1 MLSLVTAATVALIT
15 GSAIPGAA
23 DLTAGLGATEHGV
36 LSMRFEVTFMKIDV
50 ADIEALLTSADAARI
65 EAAVGDGERTDE
77 AEAEV
82 EAILAGA
89 DPVVVS
95 MRYVR
100 DSSFG
105 RFTKG
110 MASGVDAAYDGEQ
123 LTDAER
129 RSVHD
134 QFLIGLTPMEERG
147 VKEGDTLVFRVD
159 GDAVSLRVV
168 DAAGLRLAEASYEG
182 NVYARAVRGMYI
194 CCKSNFLEKLVRSA
208 FEE

>member
-23 DLTAGLGATEHGV
+23 DLTAGVGAAEHGV

-50 ADIEALLTSADAARI
+50 ADVEALLTTADAARV
-65 EAAVGDGERTDE
+65 EAVAAGERTGE

-89 DPVVVS
+89 DPVVVA

-100 DSSFG
+100 DASFG

-110 MASGVDAAYDGEQ
+110 MASGIDAAHEGDQ
-123 LTDAER
+123 LSDAER

-134 QFLIGLTPMEERG
+134 QFLVGLTPMEERG
-147 VKEGDTLVFRVD
+147 VKEGDTLVFRVE
-159 GDAVSLRVV
+159 GNAVTMRVV
-168 DAAGLRLAEASYEG
+168 DATGQRLAEASYEG
-182 NVYARAVRGMYI
+182 DVYPRAVRGMYI
-194 CCKSNFLEKLVRSA
+194 CCKSDFLEKLVRSA
-208 FEE
+208 FED